1 MSSENYCYNR
11 RTFLSRS
18 LSGLTS
24 LGLVGMSPSLS
35 SKNPKNRKIIYRQL
49 GTKGIR
55 LPIVSHGGSQNSAII
70 KASYDIGMRHF
81 MAAHLYEGGL
91 NEKRLGNALSDY
103 GIRKDIVLA
112 TMIPTGMNYHGTWEK
127 NVKELFLQRFST
139 SMERLK
145 TSYLDILYLY
155 NIRSVEQIAKPEL
168 LEALA
173 QLKQQKKVRYVGF
186 TTHTNHRELLQKA
199 IELDFY
205 DAIIVSFNYTM
216 SENFEVIKAMEKVS
230 QKGIGLV
237 AMKTQCGSAWGVDG
251 YRKPKEQFKNQ
262 TAMLKWVLR
271 HDFITTAIPSFQ
283 TFEHMEED
291 FSPAYDLEYT
301 AEEKRFLDDENIRI
315 SMGFCQQCQK
325 CLPTCPKGV
334 DIPTLMRIHMYAYQ
348 YHDMDLVYLAQKETQ
363 ENKGISQCRNCKE
376 CKANCFNSVPISRRI
391 SSLKELNLNQYV

>member
-1 MSSENYCYNR
+1 
-11 RTFLSRS
+11 
-18 LSGLTS
+18 
-24 LGLVGMSPSLS
+24 MSPSLS
-35 SKNPKNRKIIYRQL
+35 SKNPGNRKIIYRQL
-49 GTKGIR
+49 GTTGIR
-55 LPIVSHGGSQNSAII
+55 IPIVSNGGSRHPAII

-81 MAAHLYEGGL
+81 MAAYRYEGGL
-91 NEKRLGNALSDY
+91 NEKRLGNTLKDH
-103 GIRKDIVLA
+103 GIREDIVLA
-112 TMIPTGMNYHGTWEK
+112 TMIPTGRNYTGTWAK
-127 NVKELFLQRFST
+127 NVKELFFQRFST

-145 TSYLDILYLY
+145 TGYLDILYLY
-155 NIRSVEQIAKPEL
+155 NIRSVEEIARPEL
-168 LEALA
+168 LEALT

-186 TTHTNHRELLQKA
+186 TTHTSHRELLQKA

-216 SENFEVIKAMEKVS
+216 SENTELLKTLEKAA

-262 TAMLKWVLR
+262 TAMLKWVLH

-301 AEEKRFLDDENIRI
+301 TEEKRFLDDENIRYAL
-315 SMGFCQQCQK
+315 GFCQQCRK
-325 CLPTCPKGV
+325 CLPTCPQGV

-348 YHDMDLVYLAQKETQ
+348 YQDMDLVCLAQKEIP
-363 ENKGISQCRNCKE
+363 ENKGLSPCRNCKQ
-376 CKANCFNSVPISRRI
+376 CNAICVNSVPISRRI
-391 SSLKELNLNQYV
+391 SSLKELNWNQYV

>member
-1 MSSENYCYNR
+1 MSSKNYRYNR
-11 RTFLSRS
+11 RAFLSKS
-18 LSGLTS
+18 LSGLAS

-35 SKNPKNRKIIYRQL
+35 SKNQKNRKIIYRQL
-49 GTKGIR
+49 GTTGIR
-55 LPIVSHGGSQNSAII
+55 IPIVSSGGSRHPAII
-70 KASYDIGMRHF
+70 KASYEIGMRHF

-91 NEKRLGNALSDY
+91 NEKRLGNTLQEH
-103 GIRKDIVLA
+103 GIREDIVLA
-112 TMIPTGMNYHGTWEK
+112 TMIPTGRNYRGTWEK

-139 SMERLK
+139 SMARLK
-145 TSYLDILYLY
+145 TGYLDILYLY
-155 NIRSVEQIAKPEL
+155 NIRSAEEIARPEL
-168 LEALA
+168 QEVLA

-186 TTHTNHRELLQKA
+186 TTHANHLELMQKA

-216 SENFEVIKAMEKVS
+216 SENTELIKTLEKAA

-251 YRKPKEQFKNQ
+251 YRKPKAQLKNQ

-291 FSPAYDLEYT
+291 FSPAYGLEYT
-301 AEEKRFLDDENIRI
+301 AEEKRFLDDENIRFAL
-315 SMGFCQQCQK
+315 GFCQQCRK

-348 YHDMDLVYLAQKETQ
+348 YQDTDLVNLAQKECP
-363 ENKGISQCRNCKE
+363 ENKGLSPCRNCKH
-376 CKANCFNSVPISRRI
+376 CQAFCRNSVPISQRI
-391 SSLKELNLNQYV
+391 ASLKELNWNRYV